1 MTDRDSPPW
10 EQIGYLTG
18 MIRGAIDLYDR
29 GLPRLAR
36 ETLAKVLEKLDQ
48 PAA

>member
-10 EQIGYLTG
+10 EQIGYLTAV
-18 MIRGAIDLYDR
+18 IRQAIDLYDR
-29 GLPRLAR
+29 GLPRRAR

>member
-1 MTDRDSPPW
+1 MTNRDSPAW

-18 MIRGAIDLYDR
+18 MIRQALDFYDQ
-29 GLPRLAR
+29 GVPRLAR